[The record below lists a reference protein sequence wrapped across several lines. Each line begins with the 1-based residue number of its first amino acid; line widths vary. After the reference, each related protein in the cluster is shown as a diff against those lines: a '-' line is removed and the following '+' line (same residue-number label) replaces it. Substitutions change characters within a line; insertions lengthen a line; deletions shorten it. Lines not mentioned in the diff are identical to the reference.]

1 MGRTAKV
8 TVSLPGELISVA
20 DRIARENK
28 ISRSQV
34 ISACLQDLAE
44 KHKQAQMAEGY
55 SRLAEEQ
62 KKFTATASNIESEIW
77 PEWK

>member
-8 TVSLPGELISVA
+8 TVSLPGELISLA
-20 DRIARENK
+20 DRIAREKK

-34 ISACLQDLAE
+34 ISACLRDLAE
-44 KHKQAQMAEGY
+44 KLEQAQMAEGY

-62 KKFTATASNIESEIW
+62 KKFTAAASRIASEIL

>member
-1 MGRTAKV
+1 MGRTAKL
-8 TVSLPGELISVA
+8 TVSLPVELISLA
-20 DRIARENK
+20 DRIAKEKR
-28 ISRSQV
+28 ISRSKV

-44 KHKQAQMAEGY
+44 KQKQAQMAEGY

-62 KKFTATASNIESEIW
+62 KKFAAAVSNIESEIL